1 MQAGTGAA
9 SQQARTGSGA
19 ASLRSGRVEPQ
30 AMTAQLTTPRRLTL
44 ETTDP
49 READE
54 YLKSLFGSVR
64 TSGAQPGDRFYHS
77 RIDAGGFALDHC
89 QLPRRLRFDVDPLGV
104 LVIGAMAGGCAE
116 RRCAG
121 REERIGPR
129 DVFIGSYPDMDARIT
144 TYDLDDHFAAVLGLS
159 LLAQV
164 ASADAPRRPA
174 PIRFTGLC
182 AFSPAAARQWRSTY
196 GYVDLTLGNLGAA
209 RQPLIVG
216 AAGRLLAAAAL
227 ATFPNTALVD
237 PTAQD
242 RRDAAAPTLRRAIA
256 FIEERAGDDLS
267 VADIAAAAAVTI
279 RAVQLAFRRHLDTT
293 PMAYL
298 RQVRLDRAH
307 QDLLRSDPGAETVAA
322 VAARWGFTS
331 HSKFTAVYRRTYGVP
346 PSHTLRRG

>member
-1 MQAGTGAA
+1 LFGPVRM
-9 SQQARTGSGA
+9 SGA
-19 ASLRSGRVEPQ
+19 R
-30 AMTAQLTTPRRLTL
+30 
-44 ETTDP
+44 
-49 READE
+49 
-54 YLKSLFGSVR
+54 
-64 TSGAQPGDRFYHS
+64 PGDRFHHS
-77 RIDAGGFALDHC
+77 RIQAGRFALDHSR
-89 QLPRRLRFDVDPLGV
+89 LPPWLRFDLDPLGV
-104 LVIGAMAGGCAE
+104 LVVGAMAGGRIE
-116 RRCAG
+116 RHCAG
-121 REERIGPR
+121 REERIGPQ
-129 DVFIGSYPDMDARIT
+129 DVFICSYPDTGARMIT
-144 TYDLDDHFAAVLGLS
+144 HDLDDHFSTVLDLS

-164 ASADAPRRPA
+164 ASADGPGRPA

-182 AFSPAAARQWRSTY
+182 PLSHAAARQWRSTY
-196 GYVDLTLGNLGAA
+196 SYVDLTLSNQDAV

-256 FIEERAGDDLS
+256 FIEERACDDLS

-307 QDLLRSDPGAETVAA
+307 QELLRCDPGAETVAA

-331 HSKFTAVYRRTYGVP
+331 HSKFTAAYRRTFGVP
-346 PSHTLRRG
+346 PSHTLRRR